1 MATGTPTNLPLDN
14 LSPAQRQAFQT
25 HLDDLWDDYQDML
38 ADLTLENSFHF
49 PLAALILGRNDPQ
62 NSLIAGK
69 IAAQLIPIKSP
80 AIAMIAVT
88 AVHKQF

>member
-38 ADLTLENSFHF
+38 ADLTLEAKQM
-49 PLAALILGRNDPQ
+49 AAGVAWDNFEDRCKLVCF
-62 NSLIAGK
+62 SL
-69 IAAQLIPIKSP
+69 
-80 AIAMIAVT
+80 
-88 AVHKQF
+88 